1 MSSNLHRPWISGLA
15 AGAVAWA
22 LSGCGG
28 QPNEV
33 DPNALSNTGLAI
45 EAISGRSAYTF
56 GTAQRYSVTVVDPD
70 GVKAVSVTLDGAAI
84 PVAVSGAQYA
94 ITLPADTPIGPH
106 TLVVHATGLAPD
118 GSLELPQSVTQ
129 VITVTAP
136 NTPLTLSSLSGPR
149 SYSFG
154 PAQVY
159 RVTVVDPDGI
169 SGVLATLD
177 GASVPTAISGGDY
190 LVTVPAGTAAGD
202 HLLRVVATGKQP
214 DGSVEPAQTVEQ
226 LVSILPVAPVDT
238 PLYLSPVTETGIA
251 GLSAIFNV
259 TVGDPDGIASVS
271 ATFDGSPMT
280 LTTAGSNYSFSMY
293 YYSAHPGPHTVVFTA
308 VGRAPDGSPTA
319 PVSVSYFI
327 P

>member
-1 MSSNLHRPWISGLA
+1 MGLVT
-15 AGAVAWA
+15 GAVAWA

-33 DPNALSNTGLAI
+33 DPKALDNTGLAI
-45 EAISGRSAYTF
+45 EAITGLKAYTF

-70 GVKAVSVTLDGAAI
+70 GIKAVSVTLDGLAI
-84 PVAVSGAQYA
+84 PVSVSGAQYA

-106 TLVVHATGLAPD
+106 TLVVRATGTAPD
-118 GSLELPQSVTQ
+118 GSSEVPQSVTQ
-129 VITVTAP
+129 VITVVAA
-136 NTPLTLSSLSGPR
+136 NTPLKLSPLSGPK

-154 PAQVY
+154 PAQGY
-159 RVTVVDPDGI
+159 RVTVTDPDGI
-169 SGVLATLD
+169 SSVLASLD
-177 GASVPTAISGGDY
+177 GTSIPAMISGGDY
-190 LVTVPAGTAAGD
+190 LVTVPAGTAPGD
-202 HLLRVVATGKQP
+202 HLLRVSATGIQP
-214 DGSVEPAQTVEQ
+214 DGSVEPVQTVEQ

-238 PLYLSPVTETGIA
+238 PLYLSAVTETGSA

-271 ATFDGSPMT
+271 ATFDGTPMT
-280 LTTAGSNYSFSMY
+280 LTAAGSNYSFSMY

-308 VGRAPDGSPTA
+308 VGRAPDGSPTS

>member
-1 MSSNLHRPWISGLA
+1 MRSNLHRPWAMGLVT
-15 AGAVAWA
+15 GAVAWA

-33 DPNALSNTGLAI
+33 DPKALDNTGLAI
-45 EAISGRSAYTF
+45 EAITGLKAYTF

-70 GVKAVSVTLDGAAI
+70 GIKAVSVTLDGLAI
-84 PVAVSGAQYA
+84 PVSVSGAQYA

-106 TLVVHATGLAPD
+106 TLVVRATGTAPD
-118 GSLELPQSVTQ
+118 GSSEVPQSVTQ
-129 VITVTAP
+129 VITVVAA
-136 NTPLTLSSLSGPR
+136 NTPLKLSPLSGPK

-154 PAQVY
+154 PAQGY
-159 RVTVVDPDGI
+159 RVTVTDPDGI
-169 SGVLATLD
+169 SSVLASLD
-177 GASVPTAISGGDY
+177 GTSIPAMISGGDY
-190 LVTVPAGTAAGD
+190 LVTVPAGTAPGD
-202 HLLRVVATGKQP
+202 HLLRVSATGIQP
-214 DGSVEPAQTVEQ
+214 DGSVEPVQTVEQ

-238 PLYLSPVTETGIA
+238 PLYLSAVTETGSA

-271 ATFDGSPMT
+271 ATFDGTPMT
-280 LTTAGSNYSFSMY
+280 LTAAGSNYSFSMY

-308 VGRAPDGSPTA
+308 VGRAPDGSPTS

>member
-1 MSSNLHRPWISGLA
+1 MGLVT
-15 AGAVAWA
+15 GAVAWA

-33 DPNALSNTGLAI
+33 DPKALDNTGLAI
-45 EAISGRSAYTF
+45 EAITGLKAYTF
-56 GTAQRYSVTVVDPD
+56 GAAQRYSVTVVDPD
-70 GVKAVSVTLDGAAI
+70 GIKAVSVTLDGLAI
-84 PVAVSGAQYA
+84 PVSVSGAQYA

-106 TLVVHATGLAPD
+106 TLVVRATGTAPD
-118 GSLELPQSVTQ
+118 GSSEVPQSVTQ
-129 VITVTAP
+129 VITVVAA
-136 NTPLTLSSLSGPR
+136 NTPLKLSPLSGPK

-154 PAQVY
+154 PAQGY
-159 RVTVVDPDGI
+159 RVTVTDPDGI
-169 SGVLATLD
+169 SSVLASLD
-177 GASVPTAISGGDY
+177 GTSIPAMISGGDY
-190 LVTVPAGTAAGD
+190 LVTVPAGTAPGD
-202 HLLRVVATGKQP
+202 HLLRVSATGIQP
-214 DGSVEPAQTVEQ
+214 DGSVEPVQTVEQ

-238 PLYLSPVTETGIA
+238 PLYLSAVTETGSA

-271 ATFDGSPMT
+271 ATFDGTPMT
-280 LTTAGSNYSFSMY
+280 LTAAGSNYSFSMY

-308 VGRAPDGSPTA
+308 VGRAPDGSPTS

>member
-1 MSSNLHRPWISGLA
+1 MRSNLHRPWAMGLMT
-15 AGAVAWA
+15 GAVAWA

-33 DPNALSNTGLAI
+33 DPTVLGNTGLAI
-45 EAISGRSAYTF
+45 EAITGLKAYTF

-70 GVKAVSVTLDGAAI
+70 GIKAVSVTLDGLVI
-84 PVAVSGAQYA
+84 PVSVSGAQYA

-106 TLVVHATGLAPD
+106 TLVVRATGTAPD
-118 GSLELPQSVTQ
+118 GSSEVPQSVTQ
-129 VITVTAP
+129 VITVVAA
-136 NTPLTLSSLSGPR
+136 NTPLRLSPLSGPK

-154 PAQVY
+154 PAQTY
-159 RVTVVDPDGI
+159 RVTVTDPDGI
-169 SGVLATLD
+169 SSVLASLD
-177 GASVPTAISGGDY
+177 GASIPTVTSGGDY
-190 LVTVPAGTAAGD
+190 LVTVPAGTAPGD
-202 HLLRVVATGKQP
+202 HLLRLSATGTQP
-214 DGSVEPAQTVEQ
+214 DGSVEPVQTVEQ
-226 LVSILPVAPVDT
+226 LVSILPLAPVDT
-238 PLYLSPVTETGIA
+238 PLYLSPVTETGA
-251 GLSAIFNV
+251 FGVSAIFNV

-308 VGRAPDGSPTA
+308 VGRAPDGSPTS